1 MKRPPAIGSFR
12 DGTSSGARRS
22 NVLSKAITSLN
33 SNVSSVDGE
42 NAVNSSALG
51 HVTPEQFAELSDG
64 VWDDPAPTSAAEAIA
79 RIAIRL
85 RALAGVKL

>member
-1 MKRPPAIGSFR
+1 MKRPPAVGSFR

-22 NVLSKAITSLN
+22 NTLSKAITSLN
-33 SNVSSVDGE
+33 ASLSEADGNNSV
-42 NAVNSSALG
+42 NASALG
-51 HVTPEQFAELSDG
+51 HVTQEQFAELSDG